1 MAGTVKLMAFLQILP
16 FMIRL
21 LNDEI
26 GIQISILLLRLSDE
40 IDHLIGP
47 AHQFRIRPYR
57 EGIGHP
63 LQPLG
68 HIAVLKDKSVK
79 LSFFQSR
86 RDSVI
91 QDRMAFFRS
100 FYFIMKNSLLIG
112 NHFVY
117 DQVLHLRP
125 ERILDPDITYADL
138 PWIFVLHNTPS
149 LLSEKRTQR
158 LTRQTIRIIIN
169 QTCDYCND
177 VQEQT
182 RQVLFFFHIH
192 FPQQDNGKK
201 KGDHIKPQ
209 VQKCKHALGP
219 SVLAINNLSGP
230 GCDIRNFGHRLR
242 ITRYT

>member
-1 MAGTVKLMAFLQILP
+1 MAWNAMLFIRSELLSDQIRQLRSDLQQSVLSGLAVVCSCRLHQMAGTVKLMAFLQILP

-138 PWIFVLHNTPS
+138 PWIFVLHNTPF
-149 LLSEKRTQR
+149 LLCQ
-158 LTRQTIRIIIN
+158 
-169 QTCDYCND
+169 
-177 VQEQT
+177 
-182 RQVLFFFHIH
+182 
-192 FPQQDNGKK
+192 
-201 KGDHIKPQ
+201 
-209 VQKCKHALGP
+209 A
-219 SVLAINNLSGP
+219 
-230 GCDIRNFGHRLR
+230 
-242 ITRYT
+242 